1 MPPFFQYIS
10 LLNPVRHFLV
20 IVRAIFLRGDGVV
33 ELWPQFVVLTAMA
46 AAVLLGATARFR
58 RSTASGG

>member
-1 MPPFFQYIS
+1 M
-10 LLNPVRHFLV
+10 
-20 IVRAIFLRGDGVV
+20 
-33 ELWPQFVVLTAMA
+33 ELWPQFIILSAMA